1 MFRQLSPQDL
11 EGRVRRAFAVERLLT
26 KVGWVMLAIGTLA
39 IAALLLALAVG
50 SLSWQ
55 RAGAAIFGVL
65 AATVLSGATAYG
77 AGTNVG
83 MAAVTLQLRLEE
95 RDPPQP

>member
-1 MFRQLSPQDL
+1 MFRQLPQDDL
-11 EGRVRRAFAVERLLT
+11 HGRMERAFAAERLLT
-26 KVGWVMLAIGTLA
+26 KLGWLMLALGFIGILVVTAQLV
-39 IAALLLALAVG
+39 LG

-55 RAGAAIFGVL
+55 RAAAGVLGIL

-83 MAAVTLQLRLEE
+83 LGAVNLKLRLEE
-95 RDPPQP
+95 RETSS